1 MKLIKKS
8 ETKTSIIYEVALPN
22 NDGNAKIAIPKP
34 IPNLYGTSA
43 MICEKYK
50 DQVNDFIETISQAY
64 TTQLHIFTT

>member
-8 ETKTSIIYEVALPN
+8 ETKTSIIYEISLPN

-34 IPNLYGTSA
+34 TPKLYGTSA

-50 DQVNDFIETISQAY
+50 DQVENFLKTINQVY
-64 TTQLHIFTT
+64 